1 MLVIEIAAGIV
12 LGFFAIVILCALIQS
27 LSGYN

>member
-27 LSGYN
+27 LSGY